1 MSEEK
6 INEAGVAQA
15 PAKKEETALEQAK
28 RLEKEVEEYKKK
40 IEEINDMD
48 ALKEE
53 EKVIIAE
60 IDKFGE
66 YIKTRVYSV
75 PDEVIWEG
83 KRYSRADVAGKINY
97 FINKNE
103 VGWQYT
109 LGLYQLCQFWKN
121 TTNKEVTYGQLD
133 STLRILENQKFR
145 GYEEWRD
152 ILMVNEYMKALHE
165 DYTKDLAMQIAGS
178 QKHNAILERM
188 DLIGKVTTDAGHE
201 AE

>member
-1 MSEEK
+1 MSAENVEQK
-6 INEAGVAQA
+6 Q
-15 PAKKEETALEQAK
+15 ETALEQAK
-28 RLEKEVEEYKKK
+28 RLEKEVEEYKSK
-40 IEEINDMD
+40 IEQINDMEE
-48 ALKEE
+48 LKNE

-60 IDKFGE
+60 LDKFGE
-66 YIKTRVYSV
+66 YIKTRVYPV
-75 PDEVIWEG
+75 PSEVIFEG

-97 FINKNE
+97 FIGKNE

-109 LGLYQLCQFWKN
+109 LGLYQLCQFWRN
-121 TTNKEVTYGQLD
+121 TTEKNITYGQLD
-133 STLRILENQKFR
+133 STLRILEQQKFR

-165 DYTKDLAMQIAGS
+165 DYTKDLALQIAGS

-188 DLIGKVTTDAGHE
+188 DLIGKVTTDKGHE